1 MNHAVLHGFN
11 YSPPEAGFPGWVRYG
26 AYFSEQNTWWPY
38 FPKWVEYN
46 SRLSYLFQQSTPVK
60 QVAILAPEGDLWAER
75 GLIRAPFHLTPW
87 YCNHLWESFSQA
99 GSSCDYIGESI
110 IRDASISKGMLNYG
124 PMSYQLIIL
133 CGIRSLHPET
143 ALSLLEFVRQGGKV
157 VITDIIPN
165 RSLTLKE
172 AGNGDETVKNSFSEM
187 LDYKKIKQKAKTT
200 KELAFRRQ
208 AYFDYL
214 KHGGFPEMLQIGET
228 QKRGYLRTLFQS
240 IIFKDIVKRFNV
252 KYIKALSDISNI
264 LLNNISR
271 EISYTKIAKTL
282 GIKSVHTAQNY
293 VSYLEQ
299 AYLFLSIPRFS
310 YKSIARAGN
319 RKTYTID
326 PAFVSFL
333 PEITG
338 TNEGYL
344 LENIVFLELCRRQA
358 EHNFDIYYYKNNYEI
373 DFVISQSGKI
383 QELIQVSLM
392 LENEKTRK
400 REISA
405 LLKGANELHCNN
417 LKIITQD
424 EDVTILASDKKI
436 EIVSIINWLCEC

>member
-1 MNHAVLHGFN
+1 MENKFEQVIAEQREERDSLPFADWCSRADEAKIDLNSPLAQIVIGVRRSGKSTLCHKALKSKNINYAYANFDDERLLDLKNEQLNDVLQAL
-11 YSPPEAGFPGWVRYG
+11 YTIYG
-26 AYFSEQNTWWPY
+26 DF
-38 FPKWVEYN
+38 K
-46 SRLSYLFQQSTPVK
+46 YLFLDEIQNVAGWHLFVNRLLRQGVHLIITGSNAKLLSSELST
-60 QVAILAPEGDLWAER
+60 
-75 GLIRAPFHLTPW
+75 HLTGRYVEIRLFPF
-87 YCNHLWESFSQA
+87 SFA
-99 GSSCDYIGESI
+99 
-110 IRDASISKGMLNYG
+110 
-124 PMSYQLIIL
+124 
-133 CGIRSLHPET
+133 
-143 ALSLLEFVRQGGKV
+143 
-157 VITDIIPN
+157 
-165 RSLTLKE
+165 
-172 AGNGDETVKNSFSEM
+172 EM
-187 LDYKKIKQKAKTT
+187 LRYKKIKRKAKTT

-208 AYFDYL
+208 AYFVYL
-214 KHGGFPEMLQIGET
+214 KQGGFPEMFQMGET

-436 EIVSIINWLCEC
+436 EIISIINWLCEC